1 MIGGNI
7 ERLHGRRPKVTEAAA
22 RDDRRLGAR
31 EVRIWAI
38 LIVAIA
44 YWASIVRD
52 PSVAGEGMVTGALS
66 GVLENGAFDVFSWV
80 LVFVRCWTARDDRSA
95 SWSSIASTIFLGA
108 IVLVPVR
115 LASAAALVG
124 LGLVFTDAGAVRA
137 VRRMGIVLFALA
149 VETVWVTSPL
159 APLHVLLA
167 GIDARVT
174 AFLLRAVGH
183 AAVPHGNVVEHL
195 SANFSI
201 EIWPYCSSSFPLA
214 AVGLAFVVMVL
225 YRGGT
230 VRAAQFPWLALSWAA
245 SIVLTEIRLV
255 LLAWN
260 EAGYHWWHDGFGTTV
275 YTLAAL
281 GLSVLFPILATAG
294 PVADEGGGIVRSAA

>member
-1 MIGGNI
+1 MT
-7 ERLHGRRPKVTEAAA
+7 RAWPA
-22 RDDRRLGAR
+22 RGWSR
-31 EVRIWAI
+31 
-38 LIVAIA
+38 
-44 YWASIVRD
+44 
-52 PSVAGEGMVTGALS
+52 GALN
-66 GVLENGAFDVFSWV
+66 GVLDNGAFDVFAWALV
-80 LVFVRCWTARDDRSA
+80 LVRCWTARDDRPA
-95 SWSSIASTIFLGA
+95 SWYSIAATIFLGA

-115 LASAAALVG
+115 LASAAALVV
-124 LGLVFTDAGAVRA
+124 LGLVFAGPGAVLCGRADADRAVRA
-137 VRRMGIVLFALA
+137 RVRDRLGDVA
-149 VETVWVTSPL
+149 VG
-159 APLHVLLA
+159 AA
-167 GIDARVT
+167 ARAGGGIDARVT
-174 AFLLRAVGH
+174 AFLLRALGH

-230 VRAAQFPWLALSWAA
+230 MRAAQLPWLALSWAA

-260 EAGYHWWHDGFGTTV
+260 ETSYHWWHDGSGTTV

-294 PVADEGGGIVRSAA
+294 PVAGTSNGAVRSVA